1 MELQMKLAVG
11 CDVAGYDFKCGLI
24 DSLRQRG
31 YRVTDVGCDS
41 CHEGIYPYYAERVAK
56 EVLSGRCERGILICG
71 TGQGM
76 MMAANKIPGIRAALC
91 TEIFTAI
98 MSREHN
104 NSNVLC
110 LGAWVL
116 EDVQRALPIVEA
128 WLFGKYSGRHD
139 DKLALLEKLSRGE
152 TLEDEEAQA

>member
-11 CDVAGYDFKCGLI
+11 CDVAGYDFKCDLI
-24 DSLRQRG
+24 KKLMARG
-31 YRVTDVGCDS
+31 YSLTDVGCDS
-41 CHEGIYPYYAERVAK
+41 CHEGIYPYFAEKVGK
-56 EVLSGRCERGILICG
+56 EVLSGRCDRGILICG

-116 EDVQRALPIVEA
+116 KDTEKALPIIEA

-139 DKLALLEKLSRGE
+139 DKLELLLKLGRGE
-152 TLEDEEAQA
+152 PLCKEE